1 MFAKCAATL
10 GAVVCMAGCMVEPA
24 GPAHHEFQAVDR
36 DKAGVVRVNLNF
48 GAGRLIVGSGTEKLM
63 RADFTYNVPAWKP
76 EVDYHSTAGEGNLTI
91 SQPDS
96 HGPHIGSS
104 HNEWDLRL
112 NRDVPMQIRVHMGA
126 GDADLD
132 LGSLALRGVE
142 VDMGVG
148 KLNLDLRGMPK
159 QDYSVRVR
167 GGVGDATVRLPAD
180 VGVDARAAGGI
191 GEIRAPGLRS
201 SNGRYFNDA
210 YETAKVRIHLDIQGG
225 VGSVRLISE

>member
-1 MFAKCAATL
+1 MLARCAAALYAALCL
-10 GAVVCMAGCMVEPA
+10 GGCVVEPA
-24 GPAHHEFQAVDR
+24 GPAQHEFRAIER
-36 DKAGVVRVNLNF
+36 DKAGLVRVNLNF

-63 RADFTYNVPAWKP
+63 RGDFTYNVPAWKP
-76 EVDYHSTAGEGNLTI
+76 EVDYHSTAGEGSLTI
-91 SQPDS
+91 NQSSD
-96 HGPHIGSS
+96 HGAHMGAT

-112 NRDVPMQIRVHMGA
+112 NRDVPMEIHVHMGA

-132 LGSLALRGVE
+132 LGGLTLRDVE

-167 GGVGDATVRLPAD
+167 GGVGDATVHLPAD
-180 VGVDARAAGGI
+180 VGIDARAAGGI
-191 GEIRAPGLRS
+191 GEIRAPGLRAS
-201 SNGRYFNDA
+201 DGRYYNDA

-225 VGSVRLISE
+225 VGSVRLLSD